1 VGGGIQEATR
11 RMRERKGQPG
21 STRVGTPAAG
31 GGVASRPPPWP
42 RARRRRLSSSREG
55 RGDGRRAAAA
65 RRGARGRRRRRR
77 PCGRRDNEGLREE
90 SEREVFSFFLSGGAE
105 KDMDSGRKWK
115 LSIYSFVRIA
125 TRSLTKPIFTE
136 GNR

>member
-1 VGGGIQEATR
+1 
-11 RMRERKGQPG
+11 M
-21 STRVGTPAAG
+21 
-31 GGVASRPPPWP
+31 
-42 RARRRRLSSSREG
+42 RRR
-55 RGDGRRAAAA
+55 ATAA